1 MAVTL
6 GKDVRVD
13 GVSGARSCSISNT
26 ANEVECTTFADG
38 AGGFRKYKKALIE
51 QTCEVECVDA
61 PGKNIG
67 ETFTLGL
74 TGMSTANNIEF
85 VITSIAKAEP
95 LDGIETYT
103 VSASRHKTQT

>member
-6 GKDVRVD
+6 GKNVTVA

-38 AGGFRKYKKALIE
+38 AAGFRKYKKALIE
-51 QTCEVECVDA
+51 QTCELECVDD
-61 PGKNIG
+61 PGVAVG
-67 ETFTLGL
+67 ASFTLTT
-74 TGMSTANNIEF
+74 TGISTANNIEF
-85 VITSIAKAEP
+85 VITSIAKGQP

-103 VSASRHKTQT
+103 VSASRFKTQS